1 MTLSKDQRLRW
12 LIKRGHFPT
21 ELPPPFH
28 TDDLARCRN
37 SVLHDWQALP
47 ANQQAQ
53 LEPYTVPKI
62 GAHRRALSIVNPVVQ
77 TRLAKLIA
85 EEWVTIRSFL
95 RQSKIALEPVEI
107 VEKANRSIPIP
118 NFNLLELKQLD
129 ILAQYDFIASADT
142 SRFYSTIYTHSI
154 PWALHG
160 KKWCKEHL
168 KGKKKLIYDATL
180 GARLD
185 VAVRYCQENQ
195 SIGIPVGP
203 DTSRILSEILAVAVD
218 VPVVKSNGLN
228 ATQAFRNVDDW
239 FVGLDSSDAG
249 DRLISSIAAELTRY
263 GLEIHPH
270 KTQVLK
276 SLNSPLDLWP
286 ADLRCCT
293 VDQDSRNQRSDLVL
307 FIEKAFAYSRSS
319 HDENVLNFAV
329 KVSSSFDVSED
340 NWPIYESFLLRCARY
355 NASTLPVISKIL
367 KNYSDK
373 GYDLGKDRIAKL
385 ASDLIIRSA
394 PFGHH
399 FEVAWSLF
407 LLRTLEIQLYP
418 AAARAVSQMESSA
431 CALVALDCREAGLI
445 PTGLNTAGWRGAL
458 NSDGLWSAQWLLAYE
473 ADLKGWLTPVAGPF
487 VENDAF
493 FGPLKARK
501 ISFYDRRRSVGLV
514 QTRKWASKNEGV
526 DEFLQ
531 LLETA
536 ALQERF
542 TAFPSIFDSDDF
554 GSAPYGDF

>member
-37 SVLHDWQALP
+37 SVLRDWEGLP
-47 ANQQAQ
+47 ENQKAQ

-62 GAHRRALSIVNPVVQ
+62 GTHRRALSIVNPIVQ

-85 EEWVTIRSFL
+85 DEWVTIRSFL
-95 RQSKIALEPVEI
+95 RRSNIALEPVEI
-107 VEKANRSIPIP
+107 VEKANRAIPIP

-160 KKWCKEHL
+160 KAWCKDHL
-168 KGKKKLIYDATL
+168 TGKKKAIYDATL

-185 VAVRYCQENQ
+185 TAVRYCQENQ

-203 DTSRILSEILAVAVD
+203 DTSRILSEVLAAAID
-218 VPVVKSNGLN
+218 TPVVAANRLT

-249 DRLISSIAAELTRY
+249 DALIACIATELTKY

-286 ADLRCCT
+286 ADLRCFS
-293 VDQDSRNQRSDLVL
+293 VDEDSRSQRSDLVL
-307 FIEKAFAYSRSS
+307 FIE
-319 HDENVLNFAV
+319 E
-329 KVSSSFDVSED
+329 
-340 NWPIYESFLLRCARY
+340 
-355 NASTLPVISKIL
+355 
-367 KNYSDK
+367 
-373 GYDLGKDRIAKL
+373 
-385 ASDLIIRSA
+385 
-394 PFGHH
+394 
-399 FEVAWSLF
+399 
-407 LLRTLEIQLYP
+407 
-418 AAARAVSQMESSA
+418 
-431 CALVALDCREAGLI
+431 
-445 PTGLNTAGWRGAL
+445 
-458 NSDGLWSAQWLLAYE
+458 
-473 ADLKGWLTPVAGPF
+473 
-487 VENDAF
+487 
-493 FGPLKARK
+493 GPL
-501 ISFYDRRRSVGLV
+501 IL
-514 QTRKWASKNEGV
+514 
-526 DEFLQ
+526 
-531 LLETA
+531 
-536 ALQERF
+536 
-542 TAFPSIFDSDDF
+542 
-554 GSAPYGDF
+554 

>member
-37 SVLHDWQALP
+37 SVLQAWQGLQP
-47 ANQQAQ
+47 NQQAQ
-53 LEPYTVPKI
+53 LEPYSVPKI
-62 GAHRRALSIVNPVVQ
+62 GAHRRTLATVNPIVQ

-85 EEWVTIRSFL
+85 DEWVTIRSFL
-95 RQSKIALEPVEI
+95 RRSKIALEPVEI
-107 VEKANRSIPIP
+107 VENANRAIPIP

-129 ILAQYDFIASADT
+129 ILAQYDFIVSADT

-160 KKWCKEHL
+160 KAWCKEHL
-168 KGKKKLIYDATL
+168 KGKKKAIYDATL

-185 VAVRYCQENQ
+185 TALRYCQENQ
-195 SIGIPVGP
+195 SIGMPVGP
-203 DTSRILSEILAVAVD
+203 DTSRILSEILAVAID
-218 VPVVKSNGLN
+218 VPVVSANQL
-228 ATQAFRNVDDW
+228 APTQAFRNVDDW

-249 DRLISSIAAELTRY
+249 DLLIASIAAELTKY

-270 KTQVLK
+270 KTRIQK
-276 SLNSPLDLWP
+276 SLNSPPDLWP

-293 VDQDSRNQRSDLVL
+293 VDTNSRNQRSDLVL

-319 HDENVLNFAV
+319 QDENVLNFAV
-329 KVSSSFDVSED
+329 KVSSSFAVSDD
-340 NWPIYESFLLRCARY
+340 NWPIYEAFLLRCARY
-355 NASTLPVISKIL
+355 NASTLPVVSKIL
-367 KNYSDK
+367 KRYSDK
-373 GYDLGKDRIAKL
+373 GYDLGKERIAKL
-385 ASDLIIRSA
+385 ASDLITRNA

-407 LLRTLEIQLYP
+407 LLRTLGISLSPQ
-418 AAARAVSQMESSA
+418 AARAVSKMESSA
-431 CALVALDCREAGLI
+431 CALVALDCREAGLVS
-445 PTGLNTAGWRGAL
+445 TGLNVSGWRKAL
-458 NSDGLWSAQWLLAYE
+458 SAEGLWSGQWLLAYE
-473 ADLKGWLTPVAGPF
+473 ADLKGWLAPAAGPF
-487 VENDAF
+487 VEHDSF
-493 FGPLKARK
+493 FAPIKAK
-501 ISFYDRRRSVGLV
+501 TISFYDRQRSVGLV

-531 LLETA
+531 LLEMKA
-536 ALQERF
+536 QQERF
-542 TAFPSIFDSDDF
+542 TAFPSLFDDDDF
-554 GSAPYGDF
+554 GSGPYPDF